1 MKTKLF
7 LMCVM
12 AASAAYSGAAM
23 PTEAEVEK
31 AVPKV
36 ERMLASEK
44 VALASGKM
52 TRAEVAA
59 AAMKLAAGADDE
71 AAKLLLM
78 KGAFILHVKDGDL
91 EKAVK
96 TMNALET
103 AIADM
108 PPQIVTNI
116 IETALLGLP
125 NKAANGARLYRLL
138 DEAKTTAKVVV
149 ADGEN
154 MKALVDGYTWTYRV
168 KNGEAEIVAEKDGKP
183 CCAVSPK
190 PTGPVAIPTTLGG
203 AKVTS
208 IGQQAFDGCKEL
220 TAVAMP
226 HCVKTIGDNA
236 FRWCALKTVEIPEG
250 VTNIGDRVFRGC
262 GMLAAA
268 SIPSSVMSFAAAPF
282 AWCGQLREI
291 DVATDSQYFTSFD
304 GVLCTKDM
312 SELVMCPNGLTAV
325 TIPESVTVIRS
336 GAFHGC
342 KSLVSLTIPSHVENI
357 KTWAFWGCRGLVS
370 VTISPSVTNIEDGA
384 FGNCRR
390 LMSVTMKGER
400 PVSQD
405 VIFQGCRNL
414 KSIHV
419 PANAKSWAGMAEWQ
433 GIPLAFDGEVKGVP
447 EMTPVEREFKIGVAP
462 GTVVEVDIGGCP
474 LQFVSCPAGKF
485 RMGYSEK
492 PEVAACREIEISSP
506 FWMTKGRLTMEQ
518 LRALGVQEGVTEN
531 KEGFACVDEASLM
544 VEKLPQ
550 LLNKRFEGRV
560 PEGYVFRLPT
570 EAEFEYVQK
579 AGAVGNDPRLAW
591 GYSDDTDS
599 VPNPWGVQKLF
610 YSGGK
615 DCFLDRVGGGK
626 DVVSRFARNTHWT
639 DLVSINYENQPS
651 RDPVGWCEGN
661 RWAVLRRVRNN
672 KLTGRR
678 LYGSTFYFVLAP
690 DESRLNK
697 FIWK

>member
-125 NKAANGARLYRLL
+125 NKKANGARLYRLL
-138 DEAKTTAKVVV
+138 DATKVATRRTV

-154 MKALVDGYTWTYRV
+154 MKALVNGYTWTYSI
-168 KNGEAEIVAEKDGKP
+168 KNGEAMIVSPSDKLDGGTRDE
-183 CCAVSPK
+183 CAVSPR
-190 PTGPVAIPTTLGG
+190 PTGNVTIPSMLGG
-203 AKVTS
+203 AKVTR
-208 IGQQAFDGCKEL
+208 
-220 TAVAMP
+220 
-226 HCVKTIGDNA
+226 IGDRA
-236 FRWCALKTVEIPEG
+236 FAYCREMKSVTIPNSVTNIGRSAFYQCWSLREVTIPEG
-250 VTNIGDRVFRGC
+250 VISIGWFAFEDCWHNLEWVALPSTVTDIGFCAFSSGSGKMRGFTV
-262 GMLAAA
+262 
-268 SIPSSVMSFAAAPF
+268 PSSNLKYASV
-282 AWCGQLREI
+282 
-291 DVATDSQYFTSFD
+291 
-304 GVLCTKDM
+304 
-312 SELVMCPNGLTAV
+312 NGLLCSKDGKTVIVGVDGDV
-325 TIPESVTVIRS
+325 TIPDGVTTIGNKAFYKCGGLKTVSIPASVTEIGT
-336 GAFHGC
+336 GAF
-342 KSLVSLTIPSHVENI
+342 TY
-357 KTWAFWGCRGLVS
+357 CREMTS
-370 VTISPSVTNIEDGA
+370 VTL
-384 FGNCRR
+384 R
-390 LMSVTMKGER
+390 GER
-400 PVSQD
+400 PNAGKD
-405 VIFQGCRNL
+405 IFSSCNKL
-414 KSIHV
+414 ESIHV
-419 PANAKSWAGMAEWQ
+419 PANAKSWAGMKEWQ
-433 GIPLAFDGEVKGVP
+433 GIQLVFDGEVKGVP

-579 AGAVGNDPRLAW
+579 AGAVGNDPRFAW

-610 YSGGK
+610 YSGRK

-661 RWAVLRRVRNN
+661 HWAVLRRARNR
-672 KLTGRR
+672 KLTGRV

>member
-1 MKTKLF
+1 MK
-7 LMCVM
+7 
-12 AASAAYSGAAM
+12 
-23 PTEAEVEK
+23 
-31 AVPKV
+31 
-36 ERMLASEK
+36 
-44 VALASGKM
+44 
-52 TRAEVAA
+52 
-59 AAMKLAAGADDE
+59 
-71 AAKLLLM
+71 
-78 KGAFILHVKDGDL
+78 
-91 EKAVK
+91 
-96 TMNALET
+96 
-103 AIADM
+103 
-108 PPQIVTNI
+108 
-116 IETALLGLP
+116 
-125 NKAANGARLYRLL
+125 
-138 DEAKTTAKVVV
+138 
-149 ADGEN
+149 
-154 MKALVDGYTWTYRV
+154 
-168 KNGEAEIVAEKDGKP
+168 
-183 CCAVSPK
+183 
-190 PTGPVAIPTTLGG
+190 
-203 AKVTS
+203 
-208 IGQQAFDGCKEL
+208 
-220 TAVAMP
+220 
-226 HCVKTIGDNA
+226 
-236 FRWCALKTVEIPEG
+236 
-250 VTNIGDRVFRGC
+250 
-262 GMLAAA
+262 
-268 SIPSSVMSFAAAPF
+268 
-282 AWCGQLREI
+282 
-291 DVATDSQYFTSFD
+291 
-304 GVLCTKDM
+304 
-312 SELVMCPNGLTAV
+312 
-325 TIPESVTVIRS
+325 
-336 GAFHGC
+336 
-342 KSLVSLTIPSHVENI
+342 
-357 KTWAFWGCRGLVS
+357 
-370 VTISPSVTNIEDGA
+370 
-384 FGNCRR
+384 
-390 LMSVTMKGER
+390 
-400 PVSQD
+400 
-405 VIFQGCRNL
+405 
-414 KSIHV
+414 
-419 PANAKSWAGMAEWQ
+419 EWQ
-433 GIPLAFDGEVKGVP
+433 GIPLVFDGEVKGVP
-447 EMTPVEREFKIGVAP
+447 EMTSVEREFKIGVAP

-518 LRALGVQEGVTEN
+518 LRALGAQEGVTEN

-615 DCFLDRVGGGK
+615 DCFWDRVGRGK